1 MDRRSTS
8 LSHAIVRLFRLV
20 NRATN
25 RAVADFELSGEQA
38 HVLIALWEMGPITI
52 GALQREL
59 ALSSATLTGAIDR
72 MEEAELVRRVPAPG
86 DRRASVI
93 EARVPAKRRDK
104 VLEAVDRSDDALLRG
119 AVRGRA
125 QGAAPPARQVHR
137 RPRGAACSDHSC

>member
-20 NRATN
+20 NRATS

-38 HVLIALWEMGPITI
+38 HVLIALTEMGPVTV

-72 MEEAELVRRVPAPG
+72 MEAAELVRRVPAPG
-86 DRRASVI
+86 DRRASLI
-93 EARVPAKRRDK
+93 EARIPAKRRDK
-104 VLEAVDRSDDALLRG
+104 VLEAVDRSDEACFSALTAAERKELLRLVG
-119 AVRGRA
+119 KCSADLE
-125 QGAAPPARQVHR
+125 ARL
-137 RPRGAACSDHSC
+137 

>member
-38 HVLIALWEMGPITI
+38 HVLIALWEMGPVTI

-59 ALSSATLTGAIDR
+59 SLSSATLTGAIDR
-72 MEEAELVRRVPAPG
+72 MEKAELVRRVPAPD
-86 DRRASVI
+86 DRRASLI
-93 EARVPAKRRDK
+93 ESRVPAKRRDK
-104 VLEAVDRSDDALLRG
+104 VLEAVDRSDESCFATLTPAERKELLRLLG
-119 AVRGRA
+119 KCTADLE
-125 QGAAPPARQVHR
+125 ARL
-137 RPRGAACSDHSC
+137 

>member
-38 HVLIALWEMGPITI
+38 HVLIALWEMGPVTI

-72 MEEAELVRRVPAPG
+72 MEKAELVRRVPVPG
-86 DRRASVI
+86 DRRASLI
-93 EARVPAKRRDK
+93 EARVPAKQRDK
-104 VLEAVDRSDDALLRG
+104 VLAAVDRSDAACFASLTAAEREELLRLLG
-119 AVRGRA
+119 KCTADLE
-125 QGAAPPARQVHR
+125 ARL
-137 RPRGAACSDHSC
+137 

>member
-1 MDRRSTS
+1 
-8 LSHAIVRLFRLV
+8 VRLFRLV

-38 HVLIALWEMGPITI
+38 HVLIALWEMGPVTI

-72 MEEAELVRRVPAPG
+72 MEAAELVRRVPAPG
-86 DRRASVI
+86 DRRASLI

-104 VLEAVDRSDDALLRG
+104 VLEAVDRSDEACFAGLTTAERKELLRLVG
-119 AVRGRA
+119 KCTSDLE
-125 QGAAPPARQVHR
+125 ARL
-137 RPRGAACSDHSC
+137 

>member
-38 HVLIALWEMGPITI
+38 HVLIALWEMGPVTI

-59 ALSSATLTGAIDR
+59 SLSSATLTGAIDR
-72 MEEAELVRRVPAPG
+72 MEKAELVRRVPAPD
-86 DRRASVI
+86 DRRASLI

-104 VLEAVDRSDDALLRG
+104 VLEAVARSDEACFAALTAVERKELLRLLG
-119 AVRGRA
+119 KCTADLE
-125 QGAAPPARQVHR
+125 ARL
-137 RPRGAACSDHSC
+137 

>member
-8 LSHAIVRLFRLV
+8 LSHAVVRLFRLV

-38 HVLIALWEMGPITI
+38 HVLIALWEMGPVTI

-59 ALSSATLTGAIDR
+59 SLSSATLTGAIDR
-72 MEEAELVRRVPAPG
+72 MEKAELVRRVPAPD
-86 DRRASVI
+86 DRRASLI

-104 VLEAVDRSDDALLRG
+104 VLEAVDRSDDSCFASLSAAERKELLRLLG
-119 AVRGRA
+119 KCTADLE
-125 QGAAPPARQVHR
+125 ARL
-137 RPRGAACSDHSC
+137 